1 MTFISSLSQVP
12 GKLNMSDFH
21 KVNSALS
28 SMKIESPP
36 STGKTRS
43 SSSGGAAP
51 LATSED
57 VDQHGYA
64 VPRDMLSGTPSQQSE
79 YAQPIVDASRAQHQS
94 RLKHRERREQ
104 LALQQGNFFVSLLS
118 SLCRSSRTKFEKSK
132 A

>member
-1 MTFISSLSQVP
+1 
-12 GKLNMSDFH
+12 MSDFH

-28 SMKIESPP
+28 SMKIESPT

-64 VPRDMLSGTPSQQSE
+64 VPRDNLVGLGRAKGPPPKGPPPPLPTQTNE
-79 YAQPIVDASRAQHQS
+79 YAQPILEEQQQQDSKRPHHP
-94 RLKHRERREQ
+94 RPKHRERREQ
-104 LALQQGNFFVSLLS
+104 LAMMQGTFTFRL
-118 SLCRSSRTKFEKSK
+118 
-132 A
+132 